1 MSLTDFS
8 NFAVAAATGLLAIVT
23 FVSNWRM
30 KEQFDAMNRPLVR
43 ATVVITGSSAISL
56 QIVNDGYL
64 PAENLCMTLDK
75 DFFINGE
82 KGGSKLNEKSVFAR
96 PTKAMPGKT
105 TWNFFLGIGHRL
117 LDPTMGPQ
125 EFAVTATYES
135 RGRRFAETLHVD
147 LESFRGTGTVSTT
160 DESEK
165 ALKALAKSASEIS
178 AQLKLNGQ
186 SRTH

>member
-1 MSLTDFS
+1 M
-8 NFAVAAATGLLAIVT
+8 
-23 FVSNWRM
+23 
-30 KEQFDAMNRPLVR
+30 
-43 ATVVITGSSAISL
+43 
-56 QIVNDGYL
+56 
-64 PAENLCMTLDK
+64 
-75 DFFINGE
+75 
-82 KGGSKLNEKSVFAR
+82 SVFAR

-147 LESFRGTGTVSTT
+147 LEFFRGTGTVSTT

-186 SRTH
+186 SRTHCTFNQFLAEIKRGIYGCLFSFLGSIQGTACRRLPV